1 MNFIPKAGEIIVYDA
16 DDTHSTVR
24 IKVGNDSTKI
34 NELPFISS
42 NDNRIFIA
50 EYGVTTFD
58 EIIEAA
64 NTDKKTVLCRINDV
78 GTIFTLAYCHADGA
92 RFVGHTSLG
101 EQEACCE
108 PNNEWTIHNISIQAD
123 WSQNDETA
131 PDYVKNRTH
140 YGEII
145 VHDSITE
152 PKIISG
158 NMPTGYGT
166 LRNKFCTKQEVLN
179 QTVKMPEGKY
189 IRITLGGVTKIITT
203 PPAVDTTGRLPKY
216 REDIILDNGVTIN
229 VSLTATEPL
238 SGMSDSKNRY
248 YRVMPITTPEL
259 EPYIGT
265 PFTVELVSGELKQL
279 DEKYIPNT
287 IARVAD
293 IENIPIIT
301 PEMIMAM
308 LDEVQL
314 AQPVADAD
322 NSVLT
327 TDDDK
332 ILIL

>member
-1 MNFIPKAGEIIVYDA
+1 
-16 DDTHSTVR
+16 
-24 IKVGNDSTKI
+24 
-34 NELPFISS
+34 
-42 NDNRIFIA
+42 
-50 EYGVTTFD
+50 
-58 EIIEAA
+58 
-64 NTDKKTVLCRINDV
+64 
-78 GTIFTLAYCHADGA
+78 
-92 RFVGHTSLG
+92 
-101 EQEACCE
+101 
-108 PNNEWTIHNISIQAD
+108 
-123 WSQNDETA
+123 
-131 PDYVKNRTH
+131 VKNRTH
-140 YGEII
+140 YGEIT

-158 NMPTGYGT
+158 TVPHGYGT

-189 IRITLGGVTKIITT
+189 IRITLGGVTKKITT
-203 PPAVDTTGRLPKY
+203 PPAVDASGRIPEYK
-216 REDIILDNGVTIN
+216 EDIILDNGVTIR
-229 VSLTATEPL
+229 VRLTATEPT
-238 SGMSDSKNRY
+238 SGMGDPKYRY
-248 YRVMPITTPEL
+248 YNVTPITTPEL

-279 DEKYIPNT
+279 DEKYIPDT

-301 PEMIMAM
+301 PEMIMTM

-314 AQPVADAD
+314 AQPIADAD